1 MDKHLTSVFRWSVA
15 CICAEWC
22 KVCRD
27 YRKAFEQLAL
37 QKPDMNFRWLDVED
51 DASITDDLDVET
63 FPTLVVC
70 DGKDVRF
77 FGPVLPNA
85 AVLSRLLTSLQS
97 TDPSNE
103 TREPSAEMLA
113 ARLRMLQGAQSTSPP
128 AALQDGR
135 ALATA
140 TE

>member
-1 MDKHLTSVFRWSVA
+1 MDKRLTSVFRWSVA

-27 YRKAFEQLAL
+27 YRQAFEQLAQ

-51 DASITDDLDVET
+51 DASITDDLEVET
-63 FPTLVVC
+63 FPTLLVC
-70 DGKDVRF
+70 DGKGVRF

-85 AVLSRLLTSLQS
+85 AVLSRLLTSLET
-97 TDPSNE
+97 TDRSNE
-103 TREPSAEMLA
+103 TRERSAEILA
-113 ARLRMLQGAQSTSPP
+113 ERLGLLQGAQSTSPP

-135 ALATA
+135 VLAAA